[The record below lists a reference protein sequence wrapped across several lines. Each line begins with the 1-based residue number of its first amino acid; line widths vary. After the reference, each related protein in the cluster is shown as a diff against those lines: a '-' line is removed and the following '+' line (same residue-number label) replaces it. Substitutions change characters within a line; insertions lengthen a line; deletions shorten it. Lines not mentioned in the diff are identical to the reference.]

1 MNIQPL
7 PGSDA
12 SNQPRTPTPTL
23 PGQLTAGQVNP
34 AADLIRNKISA
45 LYEQEPSAV
54 EEQAEMQRLDHLSKH
69 QQFMFTLSNSGKS
82 LAQIQTEWHEYYVAL
97 PDNEKHQVWQE
108 FYANHEQIKQASAQ
122 ATPKPEPVKVVP
134 RHRQESLPTP
144 DPRSTAAIKED
155 LLRNVASGKRPLTKS
170 DHAKSILFGLSMG
183 AVTVL
188 IFLFGFFNE
197 RFIAPFI
204 TPSKAVNSAPIVI
217 DPSSTAAGTDPRIII
232 PKINVDIPVVYD
244 EPSIAEDAVQKAL
257 ERGALHYATTPKPGE
272 IGNGAIFGHSSNNIL
287 NEGSYK
293 FAFVL
298 LNRLQEGD
306 TFFLQKEGKRYAYKV
321 YKKQVVK
328 PSQVDVLNSQ
338 EKPATFTLITCDPPG
353 SSINRLVVVG
363 EQISPDPTTNVA
375 STASSRP
382 GENTAELP
390 SNAPSL
396 WSRITS
402 WLRS

>member
-7 PGSDA
+7 SGTDA
-12 SNQPRTPTPTL
+12 SKQIDTPAPSL
-23 PGQLTAGQVNP
+23 PGQLQAGQANP
-34 AADLIRNKISA
+34 AADLIRNKINA
-45 LYEQEPSAV
+45 LYEREPSAV
-54 EEQAEMQRLDHLSKH
+54 EERAEVQHLDHLSKH
-69 QQFMFTLSNSGKS
+69 QQFMYTLSNSGKS
-82 LAQIQTEWHEYYVAL
+82 LAEIQTEWHEYYVAL
-97 PDNEKHQVWQE
+97 PDTEKHQVWQE
-108 FYANHEQIKQASAQ
+108 FYANHEQVKQQARVVAAAQ
-122 ATPKPEPVKVVP
+122 PVP
-134 RHRQESLPTP
+134 ITAHHHRQQAAPPEDSRTP
-144 DPRSTAAIKED
+144 AAIKQEI
-155 LLRNVASGKRPLTKS
+155 LTKVATPKRPLTKS
-170 DHAKSILFGLSMG
+170 DHAKSILFGLSLG
-183 AVTVL
+183 AITVL

-217 DPSSTAAGTDPRIII
+217 DPSTTAAGTDPRIII

-306 TFFLQKEGKRYAYKV
+306 TFFLQKDGKRYAYKV

-353 SSINRLVVVG
+353 SSINRLVIVG
-363 EQISPDPTTNVA
+363 EQISPDPTTNIA
-375 STASSRP
+375 STASNRP
-382 GENTAELP
+382 GENTDQLP
-390 SNAPSL
+390 SDAPSL

-402 WLRS
+402 WL